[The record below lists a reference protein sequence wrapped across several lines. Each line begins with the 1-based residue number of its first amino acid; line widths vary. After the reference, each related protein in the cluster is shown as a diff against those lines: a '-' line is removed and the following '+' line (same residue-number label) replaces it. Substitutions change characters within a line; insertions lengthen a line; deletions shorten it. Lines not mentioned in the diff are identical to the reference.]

1 MKVRHMGNAV
11 VISSGIS
18 YSELA
23 LLQKVNPEALI
34 LRDKD
39 GEPIFRVAV
48 DTGTDG
54 GNINPY
60 GIEFRKTGDD
70 DATVTEFTPNV
81 EDFKESILDKLG
93 AALGNL
99 LKIEEAAPA
108 AIAEAKEARDKI
120 AANIEG

>member
-23 LLQKVNPEALI
+23 MLQKVNPEALT

-48 DTGTDG
+48 DAGTDG
-54 GNINPY
+54 GNISPY

-70 DATVTEFTPNV
+70 EATVTEFTPNV